1 MRIHKILGLFLS
13 DFNSNRLSCSILIGV
28 FLALFQPAT
37 AQSARIPEFGFRKM
51 SDGSDFTH
59 RQLTRGKKSFF
70 LFFDTECPHCKVA
83 VSTWNENTAVLSGLN
98 AVIVTMDKPSAAV
111 PFLQKN
117 GAKLLGMK
125 NLTVVQ
131 DMNRQFIARFLPKKY
146 PAMFLYSES
155 GSLMHYTDEE
165 KDIPYIIG
173 LLRKK

>member
-1 MRIHKILGLFLS
+1 MSIDKIVGPIAWKYLS
-13 DFNSNRLSCSILIGV
+13 QMAQCLTIL
-28 FLALFQPAT
+28 LLFQTTPNT
-37 AQSARIPEFGFRKM
+37 AIGQSARIPEFSFGKM

-173 LLRKK
+173 HLRKK

>member
-1 MRIHKILGLFLS
+1 MIIKMIHQMTKDFALKSLVCLIFIACFSTKLQIAYGQAKQLP
-13 DFNSNRLSCSILIGV
+13 DFNFKR
-28 FLALFQPAT
+28 
-37 AQSARIPEFGFRKM
+37 M
-51 SDGSDFTH
+51 SDGSDFTQK
-59 RQLTRGKKSFF
+59 QLAKGKKSFF

-83 VSTWNENTAVLSGLN
+83 VSTWNENTAVLGGLN

-111 PFLQKN
+111 PFLQKY
-117 GAKLLGMK
+117 GAKLMGMK
-125 NLTVVQ
+125 NLTLVQ

-165 KDIPYIIG
+165 KDIPYIIS